1 MTGQPQ
7 CGVTLQ
13 GVDSPSAFVE
23 TVREIEALGFDNL
36 WLTDSSLHT
45 RDCYSYLTL
54 AATVSTRLGLGC
66 AVTNPVTRHPGITA
80 AADAA
85 LSPAPAIG
93 AHGGAI
99 LAELGFDRAAQA
111 RLVAEGA
118 LFLP

>member
-1 MTGQPQ
+1 MP
-7 CGVTLQ
+7 
-13 GVDSPSAFVE
+13 AFK
-23 TVREIEALGFDNL
+23 TPR
-36 WLTDSSLHT
+36 T
-45 RDCYSYLTL
+45 
-54 AATVSTRLGLGC
+54 
-66 AVTNPVTRHPGITA
+66 PGITA

-93 AHGGAI
+93 AQGGAI